1 MRNGTQAVNTL
12 PAPYV
17 CEVVED
23 CALLPS
29 APVTRSSAKRHMFF
43 GFQNSKNTTVQPSEK
58 RPAEIS
64 TRLLSIL
71 LYQNHCI
78 AAKETPTTMIAGKT
92 SNASFQL
99 TMARTSQKGT
109 MTAVIGRMRPI
120 IAFMSASGN

>member
-23 CALLPS
+23 CALPPS

-58 RPAEIS
+58 RPAVIS

-71 LYQNHCI
+71 LDQNHCI

-92 SNASFQL
+92 SNVSFQL
-99 TMARTSQKGT
+99 TIARTNQQST
-109 MTAVIGRMRPI
+109 MTPVTGRIPPVI
-120 IAFMSASGN
+120 

>member
-43 GFQNSKNTTVQPSEK
+43 GFQNRKNTTVQPSEK
-58 RPAEIS
+58 RPAGIT
-64 TRLLSIL
+64 TRFLATLLA
-71 LYQNHCI
+71 QNHLI
-78 AAKETPTTMIAGKT
+78 AAKETPTTRIAGKSCKCPYHT
-92 SNASFQL
+92 N
-99 TMARTSQKGT
+99 K
-109 MTAVIGRMRPI
+109 
-120 IAFMSASGN
+120 